1 MMFVWLAV
9 GFLLGFCSALILV
22 STRELVG
29 RLRFIP
35 LWDSSPAGE
44 TDMADFVLV
53 HGKSYNVNMFVGD
66 SEVLDLAL
74 DFTDGLVTINDPDA
88 SDGVVLVEV
97 TGEVGATGAVS
108 GTGTLGTHP
117 ARSNVASVEI
127 TDDPNSEVIGTLTF
141 TLV

>member
-9 GFLLGFCSALILV
+9 GFLLGFMSALILV
-22 STRELVG
+22 SARELTG
-29 RLRFIP
+29 RLRFVP
-35 LWDSSPAGE
+35 VGDTE
-44 TDMADFVLV
+44 MADFVLV
-53 HGKSYNVNMFVGD
+53 HGKSYNVNMFVGAA
-66 SEVLDLAL
+66 EVLDLAL

-97 TGEVGATGAVS
+97 TGDVGATGTVA